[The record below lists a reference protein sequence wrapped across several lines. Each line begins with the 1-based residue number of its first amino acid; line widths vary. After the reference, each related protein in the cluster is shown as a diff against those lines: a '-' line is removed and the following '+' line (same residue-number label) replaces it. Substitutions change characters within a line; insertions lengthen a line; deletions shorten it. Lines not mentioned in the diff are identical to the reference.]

1 MKSFD
6 LLLIVGILI
15 IAASAYF
22 LVEGGSLTT
31 RRNVLDVGGLT
42 VSAEER
48 HTVAP
53 WMAGL
58 GLVLGTSILIVRAT
72 RKT

>member
-6 LLLIVGILI
+6 PLLIVGILI

-31 RRNVLDVGGLT
+31 RRNVIDVGGLK

-48 HTVAP
+48 HAVAP

-72 RKT
+72 RKS

>member
-6 LLLIVGILI
+6 PLLIIAIVI
-15 IAASAYF
+15 IAASAFF

-31 RRNVLDVGGLT
+31 RRNVLDVGGLK

-72 RKT
+72 RKS